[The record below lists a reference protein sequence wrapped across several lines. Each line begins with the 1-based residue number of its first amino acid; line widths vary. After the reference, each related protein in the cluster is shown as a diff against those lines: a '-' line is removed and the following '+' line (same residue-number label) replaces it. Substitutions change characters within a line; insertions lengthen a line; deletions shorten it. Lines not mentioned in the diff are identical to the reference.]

1 MRSLSSRLFVSTLI
15 VSLAALAIGAWLVQR
30 AVRTEFDREV
40 SIVRRVSGPHG
51 ERIEEEVTRDATVPA
66 TQDQASGSGVAE
78 ALNRRLLV
86 ALAIVLGG
94 ATVVTGLLSRRVLRP
109 VGALQQAAERWSR
122 GDFTARVPVEGDD
135 ELAALGR
142 AFNDMAQRLEA
153 QEQLKRDLTNDV
165 AHELRTPLTNLRCH
179 VEALADAV
187 VSPGPDTW
195 TAIASDVASLER
207 LVRDLGELAQA
218 EARQMRLDPVA
229 IDAGELLHE
238 LIRESAARASLA
250 GVSLAVNVEPG
261 VHACR
266 ADRDRLRQV
275 LRNLLDNAF
284 THTPA
289 GGRIEWSVEKAPASS
304 PDQGRAVVI
313 RVSDS
318 GAGIGPEH
326 LPHVFD
332 RFYRA
337 DQSRSRQSGGAGL
350 GLAIAR
356 QIALASGGE
365 IDVRS
370 RPGEGA
376 QFSVTLPAATS
387 QDLHNAHVQ

>member
-1 MRSLSSRLFVSTLI
+1 MPTVRSLSSRLFVSTLI

-66 TQDQASGSGVAE
+66 TRYQASGSGVAE

-109 VGALQQAAERWSR
+109 VGALRQAAERWSR
-122 GDFTARVPVEGDD
+122 GDFSARVPVEGDD

-187 VSPGPDTW
+187 VSPGPGTW

-238 LIRESAARASLA
+238 LIRESAARASRA
-250 GVSLAVNVEPG
+250 GVSLAVNVQPG
-261 VHACR
+261 VPACR

-289 GGRIEWSVEKAPASS
+289 GGRIEWSVEKAPAPS

-313 RVSDS
+313 RVSDT

-326 LPHVFD
+326 LPHLFD

-356 QIALASGGE
+356 QIVLASGGE

-370 RPGEGA
+370 RTGEGA
-376 QFSVTLPAATS
+376 QFRVALPAATS
-387 QDLHNAHVQ
+387 